1 MQLDEKSSEYLAV
14 TINNSEIEGENLL
27 NDYKTKTARARRKI
41 ISPVHYLIELEF
53 DDKREKI
60 SNLVEY
66 ICGSD
71 EAQDNSLEMLPS
83 IYGASFKTKYKFLNI
98 LLSLY
103 EVKETSQTLP
113 HANKITLEQ
122 QKLAQLITL
131 TKEKQKSPPQIS
143 QIFKDSVS
151 LLSSHHYN

>member
-1 MQLDEKSSEYLAV
+1 MQLDEKSSQYPAV

-27 NDYKTKTARARRKI
+27 NDYKTKTARARRKV

-98 LLSLY
+98 LPSLY
-103 EVKETSQTLP
+103 EVKETLP
-113 HANKITLEQ
+113 RANEITLEQ

>member
-1 MQLDEKSSEYLAV
+1 MQLDEKSSEYPAV
-14 TINNSEIEGENLL
+14 TINNNEIEGENLL
-27 NDYKTKTARARRKI
+27 NDYKMKTARARRKI
-41 ISPVHYLIELEF
+41 SPVHYLIEFEF

-83 IYGASFKTKYKFLNI
+83 IYGASFKTKDKFLNI
-98 LLSLY
+98 LPSLY
-103 EVKETSQTLP
+103 EVKGTSQTLP
-113 HANKITLEQ
+113 HANKIMLEQ
-122 QKLAQLITL
+122 QKLAQLIAPTN
-131 TKEKQKSPPQIS
+131 EKQKSPPQIG
-143 QIFKDSVS
+143 QTFKDSVS

>member
-1 MQLDEKSSEYLAV
+1 MQLDEKSSQYPAV

-27 NDYKTKTARARRKI
+27 NDYKTKTARARRKV

-71 EAQDNSLEMLPS
+71 EAQNNSLEMLPS

-98 LLSLY
+98 LPSLY
-103 EVKETSQTLP
+103 EVKETLP
-113 HANKITLEQ
+113 HANEITLEQ